1 MMAQEMLKD
10 TGIRLFFETGLDGN
24 GEPIIKSKSFNNVRK
39 EATVEQIYQASQAI
53 ASLSAYPLISLER
66 NNSLDVIA

>member
-1 MMAQEMLKD
+1 MAQEMLKD

-53 ASLSAYPLISLER
+53 ASLSSYPLISLER

>member
-39 EATVEQIYQASQAI
+39 EATVEQIYQASQAV